1 MVYIVVPSYGAASS
15 FRCICSKEWAY
26 WTSLVGESFGPEKA
40 RYLSIEECQ
49 GREAEVGGLVSK
61 GREDMIRGFSEW
73 KPRKEITF
81 EM

>member
-1 MVYIVVPSYGAASS
+1 
-15 FRCICSKEWAY
+15 
-26 WTSLVGESFGPEKA
+26 LVGESFGPEKA